1 MVVCG
6 GFIIV
11 FMIVFMMVYGNY
23 MDFMVKNGDELDYPS
38 LIIGINWQ
46 KTTGRRWFYWN

>member
-11 FMIVFMMVYGNY
+11 FLMVYGNY
-23 MDFMVKNGDELDYPS
+23 MEDFMVKNGDELDYPS
-38 LIIGINWQ
+38 LIIGINGQ